1 MDPRSFPETF
11 VCTNGRKS
19 NQLKSR
25 QVYSLFEP
33 DPMLASPKVASELA
47 VRINSLGKD
56 LLRCVTCLAWKV
68 SKQECQK
75 S

>member
-1 MDPRSFPETF
+1 MDPRSFPGTF

-19 NQLKSR
+19 NQLKSG
-25 QVYSLFEP
+25 QVSSLFEP
-33 DPMLASPKVASELA
+33 DPMLACPMVASELA
-47 VRINSLGKD
+47 VWINSLGKD
-56 LLRCVTCLAWKV
+56 LLRCVKCLAWKI